1 MKNRS
6 NEIGSNEIRI
16 RRELPV
22 QINKNFDPIVFK
34 SVYDDDFRLLDIPE
48 SASRRPRADLGL
60 SQLQSLK
67 WNPKPK
73 KSFKSEFSDL
83 VTSLF
88 QKLIFISRLL
98 ITTSKLPPQ
107 FQRSFNVA
115 NKKDADD
122 STDYIHTFV
131 LF

>member
-1 MKNRS
+1 M
-6 NEIGSNEIRI
+6 RI
-16 RRELPV
+16 L
-22 QINKNFDPIVFK
+22 KFSGTIVFK

-88 QKLIFISRLL
+88 QKLIFILL
-98 ITTSKLPPQ
+98 WHFQDCLLLHQSCHPNSKDH
-107 FQRSFNVA
+107 SM
-115 NKKDADD
+115 
-122 STDYIHTFV
+122 
-131 LF
+131 